1 MSELHNVKVT
11 RDDTRWEAEVTAEL
25 PAEALSKYRDVA
37 LREIQKTAVLDG
49 FRSGHA
55 PIERIIAVYGEGPIM
70 RRAAEMAVQSELPE
84 LLAKEKVGIVEA
96 PRVTTGE
103 PENGK
108 PLVFTARAAL
118 APAIE
123 LPDYRA
129 VAAKLA
135 AVKEDTSVSDA
146 EHAEAT
152 LHLRRERA
160 RIDKVEAGA
169 EPAKAAEEARS
180 MEEGQLPALDDTF
193 AQSLGYE
200 SAAAFSE
207 ALRKNI
213 QSEKEL
219 RAKERIRSSILD
231 ELVKSS
237 KISYPASLLSYELD
251 DMEARFKDDLVQ
263 MGTTLEAF
271 LAERQGQEPSSAIKT
286 PEALR
291 ESWKDAA
298 DKRAKVRLIL
308 ADIARKEGIEPD
320 AEALAHELEH
330 AKKHYPQADP
340 DMLRSHIAHAMRN
353 EATLRFLEGNTEKVG
368 HTTEDHSS

>member
-135 AVKEDTSVSDA
+135 AVKEDTSVSSSA
-146 EHAEAT
+146 AFAGSAPAST
-152 LHLRRERA
+152 LSMR
-160 RIDKVEAGA
+160 
-169 EPAKAAEEARS
+169 ARS

-193 AQSLGYE
+193 VQSLGYE